1 LSGAQNG
8 KLDDVLLNFEDQKD
22 FPIAPVSYFVEGFLS
37 SLLSI
42 IQLFLKGGS
51 RKMWII

>member
-22 FPIAPVSYFVEGFLS
+22 FPIALVSYFVEGFLS